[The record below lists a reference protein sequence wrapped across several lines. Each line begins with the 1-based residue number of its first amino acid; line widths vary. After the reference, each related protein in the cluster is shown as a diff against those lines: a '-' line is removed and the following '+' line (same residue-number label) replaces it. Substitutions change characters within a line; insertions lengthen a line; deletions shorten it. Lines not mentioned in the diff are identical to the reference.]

1 MEETGEDFP
10 DFSFL
15 DHTKA
20 AVGEVVYRP
29 LKTKLVQAAEQR
41 GLTAVRGLDMLIY
54 QALRTFEIVNDVQT
68 DPEEDYDFLERL
80 LLEAFS
86 KR

>member
-1 MEETGEDFP
+1 M
-10 DFSFL
+10 
-15 DHTKA
+15 
-20 AVGEVVYRP
+20 GEVVYRP